1 VSCLVAVLGLALH
14 MQGMQLQQADK
25 MHPHEQHNASS
36 PAEVAT
42 SAASHSLPAPLLTRM
57 FMRSIADY
65 DASARA
71 LLIMMTVPVMAI
83 HKNDDHD
90 LFLRDDEV

>member
-1 VSCLVAVLGLALH
+1 MSCLVAVLGLALH

-42 SAASHSLPAPLLTRM
+42 SAASHSLPASLLTRM
-57 FMRSIADY
+57 LMRSIADY
-65 DASARA
+65 DASA
-71 LLIMMTVPVMAI
+71 TD
-83 HKNDDHD
+83 NDDGASD
-90 LFLRDDEV
+90 GDTQE